1 MLNILH
7 PGVKIASSIIF
18 LGTGGDSYVV
28 SKQLRAS
35 GGIIL
40 QVDDDQFHIDPGPG
54 ALVMAKQVGINL
66 RANTALLVTHNH
78 INHCNDI
85 NAVIDAMTY
94 GGFDKK
100 GVLVASN
107 NVINGSAGFQPFL
120 QKYYRGC
127 LERSIVLE
135 AGKAVGI
142 NYTEIIAVKA
152 RHSEPSAIGFKFI
165 TPDYTLSYSGDTS
178 YSAEAISQYE
188 NSSILILNVPYLKRE
203 DGENGLCKEDAIKII
218 SKVKPKLA
226 IITHFGT
233 NFLKADPL
241 YEIRDIQKETG
252 CQAIAATDGMVINPV
267 SYSVEQGQKTLY
279 KYAKN
284 EGIRLH
290 EYEQER
296 VKEVDEIIEEKQ
308 TELGDENSEQIE
320 KLEEYESEE
329 ESESK
334 ESEE

>member
-1 MLNILH
+1 M
-7 PGVKIASSIIF
+7 GVEITSKIIF

-40 QVDDDQFHIDPGPG
+40 QIGDDQFHIDPGPG
-54 ALVMAKQVGINL
+54 ALIMSREVGINL
-66 RANTALLVTHNH
+66 RANTALLATHNH
-78 INHCNDI
+78 INHCNDV

-94 GGFDKK
+94 GGFDKT

-107 NVINGSAGFQPFL
+107 NVVNGDETYQPFL

-127 LERSIVLE
+127 LERFIVLE
-135 AGKAVGI
+135 AGRKVGI
-142 NYTEIIAVKA
+142 NDVEIAAIKA
-152 RHSEPSAIGFKFI
+152 KHSDPYAIGFKFI
-165 TPDYTLSYSGDTS
+165 TPDYTLTYTGDTAF
-178 YSAEAISQYE
+178 SAEILPEYE
-188 NSSILILNVPYLKRE
+188 NSSILILNVPCLKKE
-203 DGENGLCKEDAIKII
+203 ESKINLCKEDAIKII

-241 YEIRDIQKETG
+241 YEVRDIQKETG
-252 CQAIAATDGMVINPV
+252 CQVIAASDGMVINPI
-267 SYSVEQGQKTLY
+267 SYAIEQGQKTLY
-279 KYAKN
+279 KYSKS

-296 VKEVDEIIEEKQ
+296 VKEVDDLIQEKQ
-308 TELGDENSEQIE
+308 TELMDDNSNHNDG
-320 KLEEYESEE
+320 LEEYDNNG
-329 ESESK
+329 SK
-334 ESEE
+334 EQ